1 MIKKAISVF
10 LSSVMMCCAL
20 TGCGENENIQQASGD
35 HTEGTGAWTE
45 KEVGGEG
52 RETGDITLSIWA
64 GEQDE
69 KLIAVLADNFIREHA
84 DEANITIEWLPM
96 TEGECRGNLLAN
108 VLNAPD
114 LYTTT
119 DGDLR
124 MIVAGGAAAPVNNS
138 NEIREENLET
148 AVEALTVND
157 KIYGYPIT
165 ADNGYFL
172 YYNKDYLT
180 AEDVKSLDRI
190 LEVAAE
196 NEMTFD
202 MDWSS
207 GWYLYSFFGQTG
219 LNVGLNEDGMTN
231 FCDWNSTDNAIKG
244 VDVAEALLS
253 IGANP
258 GFKSTGDWVEDMKNG
273 TCIACVSGLW
283 DESAIRAA
291 LGDAYGASKLPTYTC
306 NGQQVQMAC
315 YFGYK
320 MVGVNPYSEHI
331 EWAHEF
337 AEYISSEEGQR
348 LRFEICGQGP
358 ANINVGQSTEV
369 QQATAIQ
376 AVLAQSAFSEPQR
389 LGSNFWTPTMNLGT
403 ICASGELADI
413 TLQELMDDLVADI
426 TAPTVQ

>member
-1 MIKKAISVF
+1 MRKKAVSIFV
-10 LSSVMMCCAL
+10 SSIMVCCAL
-20 TGCGENENIQQASGD
+20 MGCGENDNMQQASAD
-35 HTEGTGAWTE
+35 YSEEAYRQTG
-45 KEVGGEG
+45 KES
-52 RETGDITLSIWA
+52 GDITLSIWA

-69 KLIAVLADNFIREHA
+69 ELIAVLADNFIREHA
-84 DEANITIEWLPM
+84 DEANITIEWSLM
-96 TEGECRGNLLAN
+96 TEGECRSNLLGD

-124 MIVAGGAAAPVNNS
+124 IIVAGGAALPVINPD
-138 NEIREENLET
+138 EIREENLET
-148 AVEALTVND
+148 AVEALTIND
-157 KIYGYPIT
+157 TIYGYPIT

-180 AEDVKSLDRI
+180 EEDVKRLDRI

-219 LNVGLNEDGMTN
+219 LSVGLNEDGLTN

-258 GFKSTGDWVEDMKNG
+258 GFKSTGDWIEDMRNG

-283 DESAIRAA
+283 DESAVRAI
-291 LGDAYGASKLPTYTC
+291 LGDAYGASRLPTYTC

-337 AEYISSEEGQR
+337 AKYISSEEGQR
-348 LRFEICGQGP
+348 IRFEMRGQGP
-358 ANINVGQSTEV
+358 SNKNVGQSDEV
-369 QQATAIQ
+369 QQAAAIQ

-389 LGSNFWTPTMNLGT
+389 IGSNFWDPATYLGAV
-403 ICASGELADI
+403 CASGEIGDLS
-413 TLQELMDDLVADI
+413 LQELMDDLVAEI
-426 TAPTVQ
+426 TASTVQ